1 MRSSNLKVELH
12 NELQSQVEAF
22 LAKNGK
28 IVEVPS
34 NIYRHEEIT
43 QRDRCTIMQTT
54 EPRRNKA
61 KKGHG
66 QAMKEVDRMNWEQRK
81 IKEGKL

>member
-1 MRSSNLKVELH
+1 MRSSSLKTDLH
-12 NELQSQVEAF
+12 NEITAQTEAF
-22 LAKNGK
+22 LQANGK
-28 IVEVPS
+28 IEEVPS

-54 EPRRNKA
+54 EPRRIKA

-81 IKEGKL
+81 IKEGRA